1 MASQVFPTKNNL
13 INTKKSLALAKLG
26 YDLMD
31 RKRSILVRE
40 MMQMIDRANVIQA
53 NISATYAQAYAALQ
67 QAHITLGV
75 CRESAMTIPLDDGL
89 VLDFRSVMGVELPTV
104 TLKPGST
111 EIYYG
116 LDLTNSRLDEAY
128 VKFDEVKRQ
137 TAELAEVESCVYR
150 LADAIKKTQK
160 RTNALDN
167 VIIPRFKSTVKYITD
182 ALEEKDREDFSRLKV
197 IKRNKEKRIAAV
209 VICIKTASTLL

>member
-1 MASQVFPTKNNL
+1 MSPQVFPTKNNL
-13 INTKKSLALAKLG
+13 INTQKSLALAKLG

-40 MMQMIDRANVIQA
+40 MMLMIDRAAIIQA
-53 NISATYAQAYAALQ
+53 NIAATYAEAYAALQ
-67 QAHITLGV
+67 RAHITLGV
-75 CRESAMTIPLDDGL
+75 CRESAMTIPVDDGL
-89 VLDFRSVMGVELPTV
+89 EMDFRSVMGVELPTV
-104 TLKPGST
+104 TLAERPV

-116 LDLTNSRLDEAY
+116 LDLTNSQLDETY
-128 VKFDEVKRQ
+128 LKFDEVKRL
-137 TAELAEVESCVYR
+137 TVELAEVESCVYR

-167 VIIPRFKSTVKYITD
+167 VIIPRFKSTVKFITG

-197 IKRNKEKRIAAV
+197 IKRNKERE
-209 VICIKTASTLL
+209 

>member
-13 INTKKSLALAKLG
+13 INTQKSLALAKLG

-40 MMQMIDRANVIQA
+40 MMLMIDKANIIQA
-53 NISATYAQAYAALQ
+53 EISATYAEAYAALQ
-67 QAHITLGV
+67 RAHITLGV
-75 CRESAMTIPLDDGL
+75 CRESAMTIPVDDGL
-89 VLDFRSVMGVELPTV
+89 EMNFRSVMGVELPTV
-104 TLKPGST
+104 TLKPRPT

-116 LDLTNSRLDEAY
+116 LDLTNSQLDDAY
-128 VKFDEVKRQ
+128 IKFDEVKRL
-137 TAELAEVESCVYR
+137 TAVLAEVESCVYR

-167 VIIPRFKSTVKYITD
+167 VIIPRFKSTVKFITD

-197 IKRNKEKRIAAV
+197 IKKQKEGN
-209 VICIKTASTLL
+209 

>member
-13 INTKKSLALAKLG
+13 INTQKSLALARLG

-40 MMQMIDRANVIQA
+40 MMLMIDKANVIQA
-53 NISATYAQAYAALQ
+53 EISATYAEAYAALQ
-67 QAHITLGV
+67 RAHITLGV
-75 CRESAMTIPLDDGL
+75 CRESAMTIPVDDGL
-89 VLDFRSVMGVELPTV
+89 EMDFRSVMGVELPTV
-104 TLKPGST
+104 TLKPRPA

-116 LDLTNSRLDEAY
+116 LDLTNTQLDEAY
-128 VKFDEVKRQ
+128 IKFDEVKRL
-137 TAELAEVESCVYR
+137 TAVLAEVESCVYR

-167 VIIPRFKSTVKYITD
+167 VIIPRFKSTVKFITD

-197 IKRNKEKRIAAV
+197 IKKQKEDK
-209 VICIKTASTLL
+209 

>member
-1 MASQVFPTKNNL
+1 MATQVFPTKNNL
-13 INTKKSLALAKLG
+13 INTQKSLALARLG

-40 MMQMIDRANVIQA
+40 MMQMIERANVIQGQIA
-53 NISATYAQAYAALQ
+53 ATFADAYAALQ
-67 QAHITLGV
+67 RAHITLGV
-75 CRESAMTIPLDDGL
+75 CRGSAMTIPVDNGIEM
-89 VLDFRSVMGVELPTV
+89 DFRSVMGVELPTV
-104 TLKPGST
+104 TLAPRPV

-116 LDLTNSRLDEAY
+116 LDATNSQLDEAY

-137 TAELAEVESCVYR
+137 TVELAEVESCVYR

-197 IKRNKEKRIAAV
+197 IKRNKEKE
-209 VICIKTASTLL
+209 

>member
-1 MASQVFPTKNNL
+1 MADQVFPTKNNL
-13 INTKKSLALAKLG
+13 INTQKSLALAKLG

-40 MMQMIDRANVIQA
+40 MMQMIDKANVIQA
-53 NISATYAQAYAALQ
+53 QISATYTEAYAALQ
-67 QAHITLGV
+67 RAHITLGV
-75 CRESAMTIPLDDGL
+75 CMGSAMTIPVDDGL
-89 VLDFRSVMGVELPTV
+89 EMDFRSVMGVELPTV
-104 TLKPGST
+104 TLTPRPP

-116 LDLTNSRLDEAY
+116 LDLTNSQLDNAY
-128 VKFDEVKRQ
+128 IKFNEVKSL
-137 TAELAEVESCVYR
+137 TAVLAEVESCVYR

-167 VIIPRFKSTVKYITD
+167 VIIPRFKDTVKFITD

-197 IKRNKEKRIAAV
+197 IKRQKENN
-209 VICIKTASTLL
+209 

>member
-1 MASQVFPTKNNL
+1 MADQVFPTKNNL
-13 INTKKSLALAKLG
+13 INTQKSLALAKLG

-40 MMQMIDRANVIQA
+40 MMQMIDKANVIQA
-53 NISATYAQAYAALQ
+53 QISATYTEAYAALQ
-67 QAHITLGV
+67 RAHITLGV
-75 CRESAMTIPLDDGL
+75 CMGSAMTIPVDDGL
-89 VLDFRSVMGVELPTV
+89 EMDFRSVMGVELPTV
-104 TLKPGST
+104 TLAPRPP

-116 LDLTNSRLDEAY
+116 LDLTNSQLDNAY
-128 VKFDEVKRQ
+128 IKFNEVKSL
-137 TAELAEVESCVYR
+137 TAVLAEVESCVYR

-167 VIIPRFKSTVKYITD
+167 VIIPRFKDTVKFITN

-197 IKRNKEKRIAAV
+197 IKRQKENN
-209 VICIKTASTLL
+209 

>member
-1 MASQVFPTKNNL
+1 MSPQVFPTKNNL
-13 INTKKSLALAKLG
+13 INTQKSLALAHLG

-40 MMQMIDRANVIQA
+40 MMLMIDRANVIQGQIA
-53 NISATYAQAYAALQ
+53 ATYADAYTALQ
-67 QAHITLGV
+67 RAHITLGV
-75 CRESAMTIPLDDGL
+75 CRGSAMTIPVDNGIEI
-89 VLDFRSVMGVELPTV
+89 DFRSVMGVELPTV
-104 TLKPGST
+104 TLEPREP

-116 LDLTNSRLDEAY
+116 LDSTNSQLDEAY

-137 TAELAEVESCVYR
+137 TVELAEVESCVYR

-167 VIIPRFKSTVKYITD
+167 VIIPRFNSTVKYITD

-197 IKRNKEKRIAAV
+197 IKRNKEKE
-209 VICIKTASTLL
+209 

>member
-1 MASQVFPTKNNL
+1 MAPQIFPTKNNL
-13 INTKKSLALAKLG
+13 INTQKSLTLARLG

-53 NISATYAQAYAALQ
+53 QISATYMEAYAALQ
-67 QAHITLGV
+67 RAHITLGI
-75 CRESAMTIPLDDGL
+75 CRESAMTIPVDNGL
-89 VLDFRSVMGVELPTV
+89 AMDFRSVMGVELPTV
-104 TLKPGST
+104 TLEPRDP

-116 LDLTNSRLDEAY
+116 LDSTNSQLDEAY

-137 TAELAEVESCVYR
+137 TVELAEVESCVYR

-167 VIIPRFKSTVKYITD
+167 VIIPRFKTTVKFITD

-197 IKRNKEKRIAAV
+197 IKRNKENE
-209 VICIKTASTLL
+209 

>member
-13 INTKKSLALAKLG
+13 INTQKSLALARLG

-40 MMQMIDRANVIQA
+40 MMLMIDKATIIQA
-53 NISATYAQAYAALQ
+53 EISATYAQAYAALQ
-67 QAHITLGV
+67 RAHITLGV
-75 CRESAMTIPLDDGL
+75 CRESAMTIPVDDGL
-89 VLDFRSVMGVELPTV
+89 EMDFRSVMGVELPTV
-104 TLKPGST
+104 TLKPRPA

-116 LDLTNSRLDEAY
+116 LDLTNTQLDEAY
-128 VKFDEVKRQ
+128 IKFDEVKRL
-137 TAELAEVESCVYR
+137 TAVLAEVESCVYR

-167 VIIPRFKSTVKYITD
+167 VIIPRFKSTVKFITD
-182 ALEEKDREDFSRLKV
+182 ALEEKDREDSSRLKV
-197 IKRNKEKRIAAV
+197 IKKQKEDK
-209 VICIKTASTLL
+209 

>member
-13 INTKKSLALAKLG
+13 INTQKSLALARLG

-40 MMQMIDRANVIQA
+40 MMMMIDKANIIQA
-53 NISATYAQAYAALQ
+53 EISATYAEAYAALQ
-67 QAHITLGV
+67 RAHITLGV
-75 CRESAMTIPLDDGL
+75 CRESAMTIPVDDGL
-89 VLDFRSVMGVELPTV
+89 EMDFRSVMGVELPTV
-104 TLKPGST
+104 TLKPRPT

-116 LDLTNSRLDEAY
+116 LDLTNSQLDDAY
-128 VKFDEVKRQ
+128 IKFNEVKRL
-137 TAELAEVESCVYR
+137 TATLAEVESCVYR
-150 LADAIKKTQK
+150 LADAIKKTKK

-167 VIIPRFKSTVKYITD
+167 VMIPRFKSTVKFITD

-197 IKRNKEKRIAAV
+197 IKRNKEGK
-209 VICIKTASTLL
+209 